1 MRSSGLRSFADLAL
15 RARSCAFACKIS
27 PVLTWCHI
35 RFARRIWAVQST
47 ESKSK
52 TNASEVSQTGRTL
65 LNLRGMLLRGDFQPG
80 ERISELPLVARLG
93 VSRTPIRLA
102 LDRLAHEGLL
112 EPSPTGGFVVRA
124 FTLEDVWDAIETRG
138 ILEGAAARLAAERL
152 ESPSELTLLRDY
164 RDQMDAMVQI
174 DGDPDRFTEPDID
187 SFARYLDLNEAFHSE
202 IVTLSKSSMIRRA
215 LGQVNS
221 VPFASPSPLLYVRAK
236 LPRAPHMFA
245 VSHEHHR
252 SIVEAIEHR
261 QGSRAEA
268 VAREHSRMT
277 RGNVEFALSDTSILS
292 GVPGA
297 SLIRIPAAV

>member
-1 MRSSGLRSFADLAL
+1 
-15 RARSCAFACKIS
+15 
-27 PVLTWCHI
+27 
-35 RFARRIWAVQST
+35 VQST

-52 TNASEVSQTGRTL
+52 NSASEASQTGRTL

-124 FTLEDVWDAIETRG
+124 FTIEDVWDAIETRG
-138 ILEGAAARLAAERL
+138 VLEGAAARLAAERL
-152 ESPSELTLLRDY
+152 EHDSEMAALRALRDE
-164 RDQMDAMVQI
+164 MDAMIRPEGNPNAIVA
-174 DGDPDRFTEPDID
+174 PDID

-202 IVTLSKSSMIRRA
+202 IVSLAKSPMLRRA
-215 LGQVNS
+215 LAQVNS
-221 VPFASPSPLLYVRAK
+221 VPFASPSALLYVKAK
-236 LPRAPHMFA
+236 LPRAPEGFTI
-245 VSHEHHR
+245 SHAQHHA
-252 SIVEAIEHR
+252 IVEAIEHR
-261 QGSRAEA
+261 QGTRAEA
-268 VAREHSRMT
+268 LAREHSLMT
-277 RGNVEFALSDTSILS
+277 RHNVELALSDTSILS

>member
-1 MRSSGLRSFADLAL
+1 
-15 RARSCAFACKIS
+15 
-27 PVLTWCHI
+27 
-35 RFARRIWAVQST
+35 VQST

-52 TNASEVSQTGRTL
+52 TSASEASQTGRTL

-124 FTLEDVWDAIETRG
+124 FSVEDIWDAIETRG
-138 ILEGAAARLAAERL
+138 MLEGAAARLAAERL
-152 ESPSELTLLRDY
+152 VHLDELAQLREY
-164 RDQMDAMVQI
+164 RDELDAMVRLEA
-174 DGDPDRFTEPDID
+174 DPDHFAEPDID
-187 SFARYLDLNEAFHSE
+187 SYARYLDLNELFHSE
-202 IVTLSKSSMIRRA
+202 IVKLSKSSMLRRA
-215 LGQVNS
+215 LDHVTS
-221 VPFASPSPLLYVRAK
+221 VPFASPSALLYVRSK
-236 LPRAPHMFA
+236 LPRAPQIFA
-245 VSHEHHR
+245 IAHEHHR
-252 SIVEAIEHR
+252 AIVEAIEQR

-268 VAREHSRMT
+268 LAREHSLMT
-277 RGNVEFALSDTSILS
+277 RHNVELALSDANILS

>member
-1 MRSSGLRSFADLAL
+1 
-15 RARSCAFACKIS
+15 
-27 PVLTWCHI
+27 
-35 RFARRIWAVQST
+35 VQST

-52 TNASEVSQTGRTL
+52 ASASDDSQTGRTL
-65 LNLRGMLLRGDFQPG
+65 LNLRGMLLRGDFQAG

-124 FTLEDVWDAIETRG
+124 FTLEDIWDAIETRG
-138 ILEGAAARLAAERL
+138 VLEGAAARLAAERL
-152 ESPSELTLLRDY
+152 QHDSELSQLREY
-164 RDQMDAMVQI
+164 RDEMDAMIQLNS
-174 DGDPDRFTEPDID
+174 DPDEFVEPDID
-187 SFARYLDLNEAFHSE
+187 SYARYLDLNEAFHSE
-202 IVTLSKSSMIRRA
+202 IVALAKSPMLRRA
-215 LGQVNS
+215 LQQVMS
-221 VPFASPSPLLYVRAK
+221 VPFTSPSALVYVRSK
-236 LPRAPHMFA
+236 LPRAPQMFA
-245 VSHEHHR
+245 VAHEHHR

-268 VAREHSRMT
+268 LAREHSRMT
-277 RGNVEFALSDTSILS
+277 RNNVEFALSDTSILS